1 MILKGL
7 ISSLNTTDKTAEVVL
22 PEYDDAVTKPL
33 RFYHEADFE
42 SKAVGDFV
50 LVAVL
55 NNDLN
60 DCIII

>member
-7 ISSLNTTDKTAEVVL
+7 ISSLNTADKTAEVIL

-42 SKAVGDFV
+42 GKAIGDFV
-50 LVAVL
+50 LIAVL
-55 NNDLN
+55 NNDFN